1 MITITKASL
10 KGLIQEAIE
19 RINNGVSKTLTA
31 RNSSEKPP
39 QDTRHLT
46 DTRTRVSTLLEYSLS
61 YELNNILL
69 EKKLEHTISNVLWN
83 VFPDLVIRDSRFN
96 NKYGLEIKAL
106 HSAAEE
112 KSANLH
118 TPLSLIR
125 KEKDFIVI
133 LVWGWIR
140 EQTENTD
147 ITYPHIHDVGIFDAW
162 LIAKMR
168 DTTWLI
174 NSGDRVKGIDIS
186 TPIISSPNGGYK
198 AEEGNLGKLMRIHL
212 SSASSPALPYFPE
225 MNSEAVEY
233 DNFKKSIIYL
243 GLLETSKD
251 INNEIN
257 GVWNKILRVAE
268 APTSATVFASSS
280 LEKFK
285 LHFIAGTK
293 RANADWNDIV
303 PSINTSDVII
313 QLGNKLDW
321 KIFKYDEGWKEVLN
335 GKKPD
340 IELDNISCAIV
351 S

>member
-1 MITITKASL
+1 MTTINKDSL
-10 KGLIQEAIE
+10 RGLIKEAIE
-19 RINNGVSKTLTA
+19 KINNGISKTLTA

-61 YELNNILL
+61 YELNNILI
-69 EKKLEHTISNVLWN
+69 EKNLGHTISNVLWN
-83 VFPDLVIRDSRFN
+83 VFPDLVIRDSQFN
-96 NKYGLEIKAL
+96 NQFGLEIKAL

-140 EQTENTD
+140 ERDENTD
-147 ITYPHIHDVGIFDAW
+147 ITYPHIHNVGIFDAW

-174 NSGDRVKGIDIS
+174 NNGDRVKGIDIS
-186 TPIISSPNGGYK
+186 TPIISSPDGGYK

-212 SSASSPALPYFPE
+212 SNASSSELPHFSQ

-233 DNFKKSIIYL
+233 DNFKRSIIHL

-251 INNEIN
+251 INNEID
-257 GVWNKILRVAE
+257 GDLEIIEGTTE
-268 APTSATVFASSS
+268 APTQATVYASAS
-280 LEKFK
+280 LDDFK
-285 LHFIAGTK
+285 LHFVAGTK
-293 RANADWNDIV
+293 RVNTDWNDVV
-303 PSINTSDVII
+303 PGINTSDVII
-313 QLGNKLDW
+313 HLGNKLDW
-321 KIFKYDEGWKEVLN
+321 KIFKYNGSWKEVLN

-340 IELDNISCAIV
+340 IELGKICNAIIS
-351 S
+351 